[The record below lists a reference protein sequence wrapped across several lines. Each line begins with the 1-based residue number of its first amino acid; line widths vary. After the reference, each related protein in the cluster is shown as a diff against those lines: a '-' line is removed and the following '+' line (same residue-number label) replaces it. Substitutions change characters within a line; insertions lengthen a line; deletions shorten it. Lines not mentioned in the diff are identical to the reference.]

1 MMLRILF
8 TLLIVVHGLLHSMG
22 FAKAFGYAFV
32 NQTIYISTSTGYAW
46 LISGLLFLAASW
58 LFIAKKKNWWIVA
71 VIAVTCSQIL
81 IASVWQDARFGTIAN
96 AIILFTSILAG
107 GSVCFEEIFR
117 HDARKNLKHNSFS
130 TNDLLTEKDM
140 HHLPE
145 PVKRYLR
152 YVGIVNKPKVKNF
165 RVVFEGEMRDK
176 GKDFFPFVAEQYNFF
191 ASPARLF
198 FMKGR
203 MFGIEVPGY
212 HKYTNAKARM
222 DIRLFGLI
230 PVIKKSGPV
239 MDKTET
245 VTLLNDMCLLAPAS
259 LIDKRIE
266 WQPINDSMT
275 KAIFTNENIA
285 ISAILYFNAEGQLIN
300 FTSNDRTA
308 IAYMKEFPFST
319 PVTEYK
325 NINGYNLIS
334 KGDAVWHYPDEKFV
348 YGKFTLK
355 EIQYNRDYID

>member
-1 MMLRILF
+1 MILRILF
-8 TLLIVVHGLLHSMG
+8 ALLIIVHGLLHSMG
-22 FAKAFGYAFV
+22 FAKAFGYAFA
-32 NQTIYISTSTGYAW
+32 NQSIYISTSAGYAW

-58 LFIAKKKNWWIVA
+58 LFIAKKKSWWIAA
-71 VIAVTCSQIL
+71 VIAVICSQVL
-81 IASVWQDARFGTIAN
+81 IISAWQDARFGTIAN
-96 AIILFTSILAG
+96 TIILFTSILAG

-117 HDARKNLKHNSFS
+117 HDARKNLKHNSFPS
-130 TNDLLTEKDM
+130 SDLLTEKDM

-152 YVGIVNKPKVKNF
+152 YVGVVNKPKVKNF

-191 ASPARLF
+191 ANPARLF

-275 KAIFTNENIA
+275 KAIFTNENITV
-285 ISAILYFNAEGQLIN
+285 SAILYFNAEGQLVN

-334 KGDAVWHYPDEKFV
+334 KGDAVWHYPDGKFV